1 MQAAIFQRLSTY
13 VAVMDLV
20 GDRIYPTKAPQDE
33 PLPCIIYR
41 RFGDQAPQMQSGA
54 CGIAEAQ
61 YEISVIATCAKEATD
76 VSEAIRNAFD
86 GLRNVEIGTTYVRS
100 ANLINESDTSI
111 LFQGSEDERYQIEM
125 DFDFWYF
132 RSVPTL

>member
-1 MQAAIFQRLSTY
+1 MHTAIFERLSTY
-13 VAVMDLV
+13 TEVSDLV
-20 GDRIYPTKAPQDE
+20 GTRIYPTKAPQKAQ
-33 PLPCIIYR
+33 LPCIVYR
-41 RFGDQAPQMQSGA
+41 RFGDQAPQTQLGA
-54 CGIAEAQ
+54 CGIAESQ
-61 YEISVIATCAKEATD
+61 YEIQVIATKA
-76 VSEAIRNAFD
+76 SEALLVAEAVRNAFD

-132 RSVPTL
+132 RPVPTL